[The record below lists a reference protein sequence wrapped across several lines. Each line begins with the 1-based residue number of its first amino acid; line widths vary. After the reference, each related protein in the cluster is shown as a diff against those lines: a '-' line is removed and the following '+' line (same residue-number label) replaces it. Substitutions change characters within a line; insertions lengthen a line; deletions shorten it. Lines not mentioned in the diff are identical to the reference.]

1 MSNTVRRLLLVAPF
15 VLSIGVPYVMVSES
29 MKPHRDTIRSWFQ
42 GGGNLTSSA
51 DASLASGESQ
61 AGSSASGVVQQPPVT
76 DLSQILRFDIS
87 PRWVLDRWPQ
97 VTTTRAEDQLVGL
110 RVALVTGTQPQ
121 DVAGALT
128 YYFDKQQ
135 RLRRIALRGTTG
147 DERYLVSLVTRYYQL
162 KPELVPGVAVYT
174 AKWNGQPISALVVR
188 RKPVL
193 HANEML
199 GRADVMLELNR
210 ATNYVHLSP
219 ELEKTL
225 AGFSGTPAMS
235 APPAVKAT
243 ANSKS
248 KPRFQTIPGGGIGTL
263 FSGY

>member
-29 MKPHRDTIRSWFQ
+29 MKSHRDTIRSWFQ
-42 GGGNLTSSA
+42 GGGNSTSSA

-97 VTTTRAEDQLVGL
+97 VTTTRGGPACGTARRAGDRHATPRCGRSIDLLFRQATTTATHCTARYDWRRTLS
-110 RVALVTGTQPQ
+110 RVAGDTILSTQ
-121 DVAGALT
+121 AGAGARRCGLYGEMERT
-128 YYFDKQQ
+128 ADKC
-135 RLRRIALRGTTG
+135 A
-147 DERYLVSLVTRYYQL
+147 
-162 KPELVPGVAVYT
+162 
-174 AKWNGQPISALVVR
+174 VVR

-210 ATNYVHLSP
+210 ATNYVRLSP

-225 AGFSGTPAMS
+225 AGISGTPTAS

-243 ANSKS
+243 ANSES
-248 KPRFQTIPGGGIGTL
+248 KLRFQTIPGGGIGTL